1 MDAATFRAELEQAG
15 YREIETK
22 SLEARPENGDHGH
35 HFSVRG
41 LVLDGEFI
49 VTKDGVPHSY
59 RPGEMFEVVA
69 DTLHN
74 EAVGPQGARILV
86 GRKY

>member
-1 MDAATFRAELEQAG
+1 MDATAFATELERAG

-22 SLEARPENGDHGH
+22 TLEPRPENGDHGH
-35 HFSVRG
+35 HFAVRG

-49 VTKDGVPHSY
+49 VTKDGVPRSY
-59 RPGEMFEVVA
+59 RPGEIFEVAA

-74 EAVGPQGARILV
+74 EAVGPQGARVLV